1 MAMIDNCPRCGFN
14 RMGGECPD
22 HPRMVPPAA
31 SLADRRRQEFMRLA
45 NECEARLLMEV
56 ANRIGVLGSS
66 ISDALP
72 RPPVARPRRTWWQ
85 CVLAVFYGDPPDTD
99 PDALFRYADAVAN
112 LRSMVNT
119 QREGLEGQVR
129 YYFGALRDGHPDNPR
144 FDRMYQAGHLL
155 TADGWLVNE
164 RAIDAVKAGRVE

>member
-1 MAMIDNCPRCGFN
+1 
-14 RMGGECPD
+14 
-22 HPRMVPPAA
+22 MVPPAA

-72 RPPVARPRRTWWQ
+72 RPPVARPRRSWWQ
-85 CVLAVFYGDPPDTD
+85 RVLAVFYGDPPDTD
-99 PDALFRYADAVAN
+99 RDALLRYADAVAN
-112 LRSMVNT
+112 LRGTVND
-119 QREGLEGQVR
+119 QREGIEAQVR

-144 FDRMYQAGHLL
+144 FDRMRDAGHLL

-164 RAIDAVKAGRVE
+164 RATTRDDSEGRR